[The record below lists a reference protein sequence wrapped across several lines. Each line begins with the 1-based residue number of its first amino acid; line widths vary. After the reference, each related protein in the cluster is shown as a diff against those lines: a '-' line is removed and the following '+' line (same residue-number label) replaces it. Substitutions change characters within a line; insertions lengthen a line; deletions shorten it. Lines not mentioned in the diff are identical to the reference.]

1 LFLLSIETGGRAR
14 KFQNFE
20 VLTRSLNEDMVEKF
34 ERIVREYQDKI
45 FRLSYSMLRNR
56 AAAEETA
63 QDVLVRVWKGLPG
76 FRSKSSLSTWIY
88 TITRNACLTALSR
101 RELGAVSLDQH
112 APRREAE
119 RRAVAD
125 WAIPES
131 PNAAELL
138 NRLPAKYRQVV
149 ALFYMQEKSYDEV
162 ALMLDLPVGTVK
174 TYLFRAR
181 KSLAEELMRERALKG
196 GT

>member
-1 LFLLSIETGGRAR
+1 
-14 KFQNFE
+14 
-20 VLTRSLNEDMVEKF
+20 MVEKF

-45 FRLSYSMLRNR
+45 FRLSYSMLRDR

-88 TITRNACLTALSR
+88 AITRNACLTAQGR
-101 RELGAVSLDQH
+101 RELRSVSLDEP

-119 RRAVAD
+119 RRAVAE

-131 PNAAELL
+131 LEAAELL
-138 NRLPAKYRQVV
+138 NRLPARYRQVV

-162 ALMLDLPVGTVK
+162 ARMLDLPVGTVK

-181 KSLAEELMRERALKG
+181 KSLAEELARERVVKG